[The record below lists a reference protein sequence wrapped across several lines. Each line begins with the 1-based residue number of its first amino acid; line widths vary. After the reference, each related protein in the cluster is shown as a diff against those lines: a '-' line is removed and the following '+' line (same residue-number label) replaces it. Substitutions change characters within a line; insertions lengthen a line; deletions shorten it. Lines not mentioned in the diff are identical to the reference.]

1 MHNFSKTDLL
11 LTVQTKRNRAEYAY
25 NILLKHVTWLVTTAP
40 MAKPKSYL
48 VRPEL
53 DFTKIV
59 GALIYIVVDAKG

>member
-1 MHNFSKTDLL
+1 
-11 LTVQTKRNRAEYAY
+11 
-25 NILLKHVTWLVTTAP
+25 

-59 GALIYIVVDAKG
+59 GALIYIVVNAKG